1 MAPAGLFGRKGA
13 RTPQFNKMVYGPRPP
28 CELRHPG
35 AKFHRRH
42 EIAVTMTHATSS
54 PPDARTPAGLQDAGE
69 IARRRWIATCVNG
82 GIYLILLAWMGSI
95 TGANGWTL
103 VDMLIFACFAVAAP
117 WSVLG
122 VWNALSGLFLLQRPG
137 AFADV
142 APFAVDGDAKSPL
155 IVDTAV
161 LMTLRNEDPARAF
174 ARLRTVKASVDETG
188 EGQRFGWFV
197 LSDTNDPAV
206 AAQEEAA
213 FADWKAANGADAD
226 RLFYRRRTSNE
237 GYKAGNLRDFCER
250 WGGHYE
256 FMIPLDA
263 DSVMSGETILRLVR
277 IGQAH
282 PKLGILQSLVVGAPS
297 SAAFARIFQFGM
309 RHGMRPYTIGSAWW
323 GADCGPFWGHNA
335 LVRIKPFLQDCD
347 LPVLPGKPP
356 LGGPI
361 LSHDQVEAVLMRR
374 AGYEVRVLPEECG
387 SYEDNP
393 PTLLEFTRRDLRWC
407 QGNLQYFKL
416 LGLKGIRPMSR
427 FQLFWAISMF
437 IGVPAWTAI
446 ILLAAL
452 KPFDGENPAL
462 FPAASAAGLYI
473 TFLLMY
479 LAPKLAGFIDIAL
492 TPGELKRYGGA
503 LRFTLGCLTELAFSF
518 MLGASTTLR
527 TSLFMIGLLF
537 GRSVIWGGQARDAHA
552 LSLATAFAGLWPQT
566 LFGVVLWGLAAL
578 GAPSL
583 IWWSLPLT
591 LGYVLAVPFA
601 IASASP
607 TLGRWLESTR
617 LCALPEEFNC
627 PKVLADLATE
637 GLTPSP
643 HSTTTSTHEAT

>member
-1 MAPAGLFGRKGA
+1 
-13 RTPQFNKMVYGPRPP
+13 
-28 CELRHPG
+28 
-35 AKFHRRH
+35 
-42 EIAVTMTHATSS
+42 MTATSNS
-54 PPDARTPAGLQDAGE
+54 SHAQRTPAGLQDAGE
-69 IARRRWIATCVNG
+69 IARRRWIAACVNG
-82 GIYLILLAWMGSI
+82 GIYLVLLAWMASI

-103 VDMLIFACFAVAAP
+103 IDVLIFACFAVAAP
-117 WSVLG
+117 WSVVG
-122 VWNALSGLFLLQRPG
+122 VWNALSGLVLLQRPG
-137 AFADV
+137 AFAQV
-142 APFAVDGDAKSPL
+142 APFADEGDTPAPL
-155 IVDTAV
+155 GVDTAI

-174 ARLRTVKASVDETG
+174 ARLRTVKASVDTTG
-188 EGQRFGWFV
+188 EGARFGWFV
-197 LSDTNDPAV
+197 LSDTNDADV
-206 AAQEEAA
+206 AQQEEEA
-213 FADWKAANGADAD
+213 FAAWKAANGTDAD

-237 GYKAGNLRDFCER
+237 GYKAGNLRDFCQR
-250 WGGHYE
+250 WGAHYE

-282 PKLGILQSLVVGAPS
+282 PRLGILQSLVVGAPS

-309 RHGMRPYTIGSAWW
+309 RHGMRPYTMGSAWW

-335 LVRIKPFLQDCD
+335 LVRIAPFLTQCD
-347 LPVLPGKPP
+347 LPILPGKPP

-374 AGYEVRVLPEECG
+374 AGYEVRVLPDECG

-407 QGNLQYFKL
+407 QGNLQYLKL
-416 LGLKGIRPMSR
+416 LGMKDIRPMSR
-427 FQLFWAISMF
+427 FQLVWAISMF

-462 FPAASAAGLYI
+462 FPSASAAGLYI
-473 TFLLMY
+473 IFLLMY
-479 LAPKLAGFIDIAL
+479 LSPKLAGFIDIAL
-492 TPGELKRYGGA
+492 TPGEVKRYGGA
-503 LRFTLGCLTELAFSF
+503 LHFTLGCLTELAFSF
-518 MLGASTTLR
+518 LLGASTTLR
-527 TSLFMIGLLF
+527 TSLFIIGLLF

-552 LSLATAFAGLWPQT
+552 LSLSNAIAGLWPQT
-566 LFGVVLWGLAAL
+566 LFGLVLWGLAAL

-601 IASASP
+601 MVTASP
-607 TLGRWLESTR
+607 AFGRWLESRR

-627 PKVLADLATE
+627 PQVLADLAA
-637 GLTPSP
+637 GSWAQTPPS
-643 HSTTTSTHEAT
+643 SSTSTHEPA